1 MEGWREIMRGLVVP
15 LMCVLVLI
23 PISFFNANIGGTL
36 SGEVIVPD
44 QYPSIQDAIDNIS
57 DGDTIYVRAG
67 VYYEHVVVNKAVVL
81 VGENRDTTIIDGS
94 HVGIVVNITRDSI
107 SISGF
112 TIQNCGTKWNIGG
125 SPYSAGVYMRNVTDC
140 SISGNMFIYD
150 AVAIQ
155 LEYEANGNIIANN
168 TVTDVTLGFGTFDAS
183 WNSFISNNVSS
194 NGRGLGLNVN
204 SDYNIIS
211 DNRITSQEWVVGL
224 HICHYNN
231 ITRNY
236 IANGQIGIFLPDS
249 SENRIF
255 HNTIVNNFLQA
266 STTYEG
272 SAQLHNYWDNGY
284 PSGGNYW
291 SDYNGVDFYSD
302 IDQNETGPD
311 TKGDSKYIIDGS
323 NADNYPL
330 IEPVLCLTQG
340 DINYDGKVDRED
352 LVILQQAYGSK
363 LGDMHWNLN
372 ADVNDNGKVGLT
384 DLVLLVMHYD

>member
-1 MEGWREIMRGLVVP
+1 MRGLVVP

-23 PISFFNANIGGTL
+23 PISFFNANIGGIL

-44 QYPSIQDAIDNIS
+44 QYPSIQDAIDNVS

-155 LEYEANGNIIANN
+155 LEYGANGNIIANN

-211 DNRITSQEWVVGL
+211 DNRITSQEWVV
-224 HICHYNN
+224 
-231 ITRNY
+231 
-236 IANGQIGIFLPDS
+236 DS
-249 SENRIF
+249 TF
-255 HNTIVNNFLQA
+255 A
-266 STTYEG
+266 TT
-272 SAQLHNYWDNGY
+272 
-284 PSGGNYW
+284 
-291 SDYNGVDFYSD
+291 
-302 IDQNETGPD
+302 T
-311 TKGDSKYIIDGS
+311 T
-323 NADNYPL
+323 
-330 IEPVLCLTQG
+330 
-340 DINYDGKVDRED
+340 
-352 LVILQQAYGSK
+352 
-363 LGDMHWNLN
+363 
-372 ADVNDNGKVGLT
+372 
-384 DLVLLVMHYD
+384 